1 MLLAQKLTLLSS
13 QCPSGPS
20 LVFIKPRCSFSSRAC
35 SKVTTYTI
43 GMIKRSMI
51 KTCGVYYIKFL
62 IQDHSLEHRL
72 KILHWKR
79 NFEVYFFAN
88 FVSKVTISL
97 KLRKFFRACGPCS
110 AAEL

>member
-1 MLLAQKLTLLSS
+1 MWGRFYKILNTGS
-13 QCPSGPS
+13 
-20 LVFIKPRCSFSSRAC
+20 FIGTPA
-35 SKVTTYTI
+35 
-43 GMIKRSMI
+43 
-51 KTCGVYYIKFL
+51 
-62 IQDHSLEHRL
+62 